1 MDLATLF
8 QARQYLTIK
17 AHSPGALRLGVDP
30 AILGDARFK
39 ALASGGAQLP
49 PGILG
54 VDVSIFTMSVTLR
67 YDPARLPAGR
77 VEDFFGADEPRA
89 DAALAALQHTLEQ
102 GRA

>member
-8 QARQYLTIK
+8 QARQYLAIK
-17 AHSPGALRLGVDP
+17 AHTPGALRLGVNP

-39 ALASGGAQLP
+39 SLASGDADLP

-67 YDPARLPAGR
+67 YDPERLPAAR
-77 VEDFFGADEPRA
+77 VEAFFGADEALA
-89 DAALAALQHTLEQ
+89 DAALAALQQTLEQ